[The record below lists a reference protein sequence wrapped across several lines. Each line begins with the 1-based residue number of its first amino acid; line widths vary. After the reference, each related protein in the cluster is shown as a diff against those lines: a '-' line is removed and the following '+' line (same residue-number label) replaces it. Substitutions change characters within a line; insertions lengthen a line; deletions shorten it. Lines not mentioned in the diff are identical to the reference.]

1 MRRFLIGLAGG
12 FGAGYLAL
20 RTVQAVRDL
29 REPAPALEQDAKAYG
44 RLRRRLMLVGIARS
58 LAELAFVAYGPGAAL
73 APRDGTPEP
82 RPRRVALLGAA
93 LALSTVLDLPA
104 AYVEGPVV
112 ERRFGLSKQTPRAWA
127 LDHLKAFGVSFAIGL
142 VLLEALA
149 TTIERFPRTWPLLA
163 TAATFP
169 LLVLANVV
177 APNLIMPLFNEFKP
191 LEGPLERR
199 LRALAAPYGA
209 DDAAILRVDMSR
221 QTEKANAYVTGLF
234 GSKRI
239 VVGDTLLEHFAEP
252 EIEFVVAHEL
262 GHFVSRDVWRGVGIG
277 TAAAA
282 AVYIGAK
289 LIAERGPSLASAA
302 GLGRLFF
309 AASLLGLAI
318 GPPMAAFMR
327 TREAAADR
335 FALAATRDAQ
345 AGIDAFVRL
354 RARNLA
360 EDEQPRWMELLFSS
374 HPSLRSRI
382 ADLERA
388 RSVS

>member
-1 MRRFLIGLAGG
+1 
-12 FGAGYLAL
+12 
-20 RTVQAVRDL
+20 
-29 REPAPALEQDAKAYG
+29 
-44 RLRRRLMLVGIARS
+44 
-58 LAELAFVAYGPGAAL
+58 
-73 APRDGTPEP
+73 
-82 RPRRVALLGAA
+82 LLGAA

-282 AVYIGAK
+282 AVFIGAK

>member
-12 FGAGYLAL
+12 FGAGYLAV
-20 RTVQAVRDL
+20 RAVQAVRDV
-29 REPAPALEQDAKAYG
+29 RNPAPPLEKDPKSYG
-44 RLRRRLMLVGIARS
+44 SLRRKLMLVGIARS
-58 LAELAFVAYGPGAAL
+58 LAELAFVAYGPAASL
-73 APRDGTPEP
+73 APRDGSPEP
-82 RPRRVALLGAA
+82 RKRRVALLGAA
-93 LALSTVLDLPA
+93 LVASTLFDLPA
-104 AYVEGPVV
+104 AYLEGPAI
-112 ERRFGLSKQTPRAWA
+112 ERRYGLSKQAPRAWA
-127 LDHLKAFGVSFAIGL
+127 IDHAKAFGVSFAIGL
-142 VLLEALA
+142 VLLEGLA
-149 TTIERFPRTWPLLA
+149 SAIERFPKSWPYLA
-163 TAATFP
+163 TAAAFP
-169 LLVLANVV
+169 LLVLANVI
-177 APNLIMPLFNEFKP
+177 APNLIAPLFNTFKA
-191 LEGPLERR
+191 LDGPLEER
-199 LRALAAPYGA
+199 LRTLAARYGA
-209 DDAAILRVDMSR
+209 GDATILRVDMSR

-262 GHFVSRDVWRGVGIG
+262 GHFVSRDVWRGVGMG

-282 AVYIGAK
+282 AIFVGAR
-289 LIAERGPSLASAA
+289 LIAERGSSLASAA

-309 AASLLGLAI
+309 AASLLGLAV

-327 TREAAADR
+327 SREAAADR

-354 RARNLA
+354 RTRNLA
-360 EDEQPRWMELLFSS
+360 EEEQPRWMELLFSS

-388 RSVS
+388 RAFS

>member
-29 REPAPALEQDAKAYG
+29 GDPAPPLEKDPKAYG
-44 RLRRRLMLVGIARS
+44 RLRRSLMLVGIARS
-58 LAELAFVAYGPGAAL
+58 LAELAFAAYGPAAAL
-73 APRDGTPEP
+73 APSDGSPEP
-82 RPRRVALLGAA
+82 RKRRVALLGAA
-93 LALSTVLDLPA
+93 LVASTLFDLPA
-104 AYVEGPVV
+104 EYVEGPMI
-112 ERRFGLSKQTPRAWA
+112 ERRFGLSKQTPHAWA
-127 LDHLKAFGVSFAIGL
+127 LDHAKAFGVSFAIGL
-142 VLLEALA
+142 ALLEALA
-149 TTIERFPRTWPLLA
+149 STIERFPKTWPYLA

-169 LLVLANVV
+169 LLVLANVI

-191 LEGPLERR
+191 LAGPLEQR
-199 LRALAAPYGA
+199 LRALAARYGA
-209 DDAAILRVDMSR
+209 GDATILRVDMSR

-239 VVGDTLLEHFAEP
+239 VVGDTLLEHFEKP

-262 GHFVSRDVWRGVGIG
+262 GHFVSRDVWRGVAIG
-277 TAAAA
+277 TGAA
-282 AVYIGAK
+282 AVIFVGAK
-289 LIAERGPSLASAA
+289 RIAEGGTSLASAT
-302 GLGRLFF
+302 GLGRVFF
-309 AASLLGLAI
+309 AASLLGLVI

-327 TREAAADR
+327 MREAAADR

-345 AGIDAFVRL
+345 AGIDAFLRL
-354 RARNLA
+354 RTRNLA

-382 ADLERA
+382 ADLERT
-388 RSVS
+388 RT